1 MFGAPIFWVA
11 PMPARFTCP
20 TCQCR
25 VKVSERMTGHE
36 FRCPKC
42 GNSFPAGENAI
53 DVELAAAAS
62 LLPACAERGVGV
74 IVGGVFNSG
83 ILADAEVGT
92 HFDYKPAHPE
102 LPDLARG
109 SGQAL
114 RIFKAE
120 ARGAK
125 EDEVQAKA
133 LQTPEARQAEEAQ
146 KLAALDA
153 KQAELDAERAKIT
166 NPDA

>member
-1 MFGAPIFWVA
+1 MNYPLIGMPEGWEWVVLLVIVVFVFGAA
-11 PMPARFTCP
+11 
-20 TCQCR
+20 
-25 VKVSERMTGHE
+25 K
-36 FRCPKC
+36 
-42 GNSFPAGENAI
+42 
-53 DVELAAAAS
+53 
-62 LLPACAERGVGV
+62 
-74 IVGGVFNSG
+74 
-83 ILADAEVGT
+83 
-92 HFDYKPAHPE
+92 

-125 EDEVQAKA
+125 GDEAHAKS
-133 LQTPEARQAEEAQ
+133 LMSPEARRAEEAE

>member
-1 MFGAPIFWVA
+1 MNYPLIGMPEGWEWVVLLVIVVFVFGAA
-11 PMPARFTCP
+11 
-20 TCQCR
+20 
-25 VKVSERMTGHE
+25 K
-36 FRCPKC
+36 
-42 GNSFPAGENAI
+42 
-53 DVELAAAAS
+53 
-62 LLPACAERGVGV
+62 
-74 IVGGVFNSG
+74 
-83 ILADAEVGT
+83 
-92 HFDYKPAHPE
+92 

-133 LQTPEARQAEEAQ
+133 LQTPEARQAEEAK
-146 KLAALDA
+146 KLADLDA